1 MKLKPNGYYVLIK
14 VQEIDTKSAGGI
26 ELPREFVD
34 REQGGH
40 DEGEIVAFG
49 PLAFTGVT
57 GIPATHE
64 GNTLDVHQRAA
75 LWGTAIGERVIYE
88 RYDGK
93 DLREKTGETYR
104 LVQDQHLI
112 CGIED

>member
-1 MKLKPNGYYVLIK
+1 MLIR
-14 VQEIDTKSAGGI
+14 VQEIRTTTEAGI
-26 ELPREFVD
+26 ELPREYVE

-40 DEGEIVAFG
+40 DEGVIEAFG
-49 PLAFTGVT
+49 PLAFMGVS
-57 GIPATHE
+57 GIPEVYE
-64 GNTLDVHQRAA
+64 GQRLTVEQRAA
-75 LWGTAIGERVIYE
+75 LWGAKVGTRVIYQ

>member
-1 MKLKPNGYYVLIK
+1 MNLKPNGYYVLIK
-14 VQEIDTKSAGGI
+14 VQEIQTTTQAGI
-26 ELPREFVD
+26 ELPAEYVQ

-57 GIPATHE
+57 GIPEVHE
-64 GNTLDVHQRAA
+64 GMRLDVYQRAE
-75 LWGTAIGERVIYE
+75 LWGTHVGQRVIYQ

-112 CGIED
+112 CAIED